1 VQPRN
6 FNHIIDYTGATKGSP
21 IGVLQRVLRVTAEGV
36 EIKPDPNR
44 AYDFK
49 VYIGAMYQY
58 WACTRNVIQPK
69 PDEVASG

>member
-1 VQPRN
+1 
-6 FNHIIDYTGATKGSP
+6 
-21 IGVLQRVLRVTAEGV
+21 VLQRVLRVTAEGV